1 MPRPFLFQS
10 ALSLVTHTGYQADDL
25 RSLLRGLQRAPG
37 SAIFYHVHHALFRR
51 HFTGGEFMNDF
62 ARWALTGLG
71 EEALAERL
79 SAVDPLQCLSV
90 RAARDA
96 ILGIV
101 SSYLGSS
108 EYGIRV
114 PPGKR
119 FFFSAA
125 RTFVFPTGRS
135 ASSLR
140 SFAENVRRSGADVI
154 FHHFVTAPL
163 WLCRRD
169 NDFSTWIENELHEPE
184 LAIEIARLSPYD
196 HDLFGL
202 RERIAELAM
211 RAV

>member
-1 MPRPFLFQS
+1 MPRAFQFHS
-10 ALSLVTHTGYQADDL
+10 ALSLVTHTGYGADDL
-25 RSLLRGLQRAPG
+25 RSLVRGLQRAPG

-62 ARWALTGLG
+62 ARWALVGLG

-79 SAVDPLQCLSV
+79 TAVDPMQCLSV

-96 ILGIV
+96 LGGIV
-101 SSYLGSS
+101 ATYLGES

-135 ASSLR
+135 AASLR
-140 SFAENVRRSGADVI
+140 DLADGLRRSGPDVV

-163 WLCRRD
+163 RLGRRD
-169 NDFSTWIENELHEPE
+169 NDFSAWIEDELHEPE

-196 HDLFGL
+196 CDLFGL
-202 RERIAELAM
+202 RDRIADLVAA
-211 RAV
+211 RT